1 MSSGEGIR
9 VAESFAAPHVPVDL
23 NPDGRLLKRADIVF
37 EGVDMS
43 GPSFEA
49 RVFLNNP
56 SAAVTT
62 PLEPEQGYAGS
73 FHVYG
78 LGVSKKSPQSHPVT
92 RTLTATDAVRK
103 AAQGRKEVSV
113 TVVPVYY
120 GAPATSAGQVFK
132 VEKVF
137 IRTS

>member
-1 MSSGEGIR
+1 M
-9 VAESFAAPHVPVDL
+9 AESFVAPHVAVDL
-23 NPDGRLLKRADIVF
+23 NPGGRSIERADIEF

-56 SAAVTT
+56 DATVMT
-62 PLEPEQGYAGS
+62 PPQPEQGYAGS

-78 LGVSKKSPQSHPVT
+78 LGVSKKQPQSHPVT
-92 RTLTATDAVRK
+92 RTLTATDVVRK
-103 AAQGRKEVSV
+103 AAQGRKEVTV

-120 GAPATSAGQVFK
+120 GTPPASAGDVFK
-132 VEKVF
+132 VRKVS

>member
-1 MSSGEGIR
+1 M
-9 VAESFAAPHVPVDL
+9 AESFVAPHVPADL
-23 NPDGRLLKRADIVF
+23 NPDGRPMKRADIVF

-56 SAAVTT
+56 NATVAT
-62 PLEPEQGYAGS
+62 PVEPEQGYAGS

-78 LGVSKKSPQSHPVT
+78 LGVSKKSQQSHPVT
-92 RTLTATDAVRK
+92 RTLTATDTVRK

-113 TVVPVYY
+113 SVVPVYY
-120 GAPATSAGQVFK
+120 GAPATSAGDVFK